1 MITTP
6 DYLENTYKKACLMHA
21 PAVGS
26 HESFHSKANII
37 KRKPGLIRCASR
49 IKALGDT
56 GRYLYPE
63 PGT

>member
-6 DYLENTYKKACLMHA
+6 DCLENTYKKTCLMHV

-26 HESFHSKANII
+26 HESSHSKANIS
-37 KRKPGLIRCASR
+37 KRKARLIRYASR
-49 IKALGDT
+49 IKVLGDI